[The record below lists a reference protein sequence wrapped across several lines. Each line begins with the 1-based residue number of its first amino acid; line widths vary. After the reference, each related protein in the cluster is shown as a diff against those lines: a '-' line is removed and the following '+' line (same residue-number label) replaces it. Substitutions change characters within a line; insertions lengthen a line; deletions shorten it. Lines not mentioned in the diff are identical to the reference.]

1 MFEIDASGNR
11 AKRLTTGSSVFTGS
25 QTRLKVDV
33 DSGSTNVEGIFYT
46 PGESSEPCAA
56 KPESFYTSDF
66 FIKCD
71 YTDGAKRTDP
81 LNYANLQV
89 SVDPV
94 NACLFHVVA
103 THKVG
108 CPVIEYGGFIQFI
121 KSDPYI
127 IAAVLLV
134 FGIVSTFFG
143 GLLFDW
149 VVASIAGIFAFLVTC
164 ALASSIGAFTALQ
177 SRTDSNGNKIEAT
190 GGQIAMTVF
199 AFLVAFALALAAGW
213 FVKKTTRIAVGVL
226 GGIAGVF
233 GAFILYSLILAQ
245 FVKNPYVLWAMI
257 IIGAIA
263 GAYLTFRFKQT
274 ILIQLT
280 ALVGAYALI
289 RSIAL
294 FTKANYPSEM
304 EMFSQ
309 MAAGNF
315 ELPTIFYA
323 FCGGFVVLT
332 VVGTIVQWK
341 LNYQDHIKHV
351 SDEDYVGI

>member
-1 MFEIDASGNR
+1 MDAVNSC
-11 AKRLTTGSSVFTGS
+11 LYHV
-25 QTRLKVDV
+25 
-33 DSGSTNVEGIFYT
+33 
-46 PGESSEPCAA
+46 AA
-56 KPESFYTSDF
+56 
-66 FIKCD
+66 I
-71 YTDGAKRTDP
+71 
-81 LNYANLQV
+81 
-89 SVDPV
+89 
-94 NACLFHVVA
+94 
-103 THKVG
+103 HKVG

-127 IAAVLLV
+127 IAAVLLA

-149 VVASIAGIFAFLVTC
+149 VVASIAGIFTFLITC

-177 SRTDSNGNKIEAT
+177 HRTDSEGKGIDAT
-190 GGQIAMTVF
+190 GGQIALTVF
-199 AFLVAFALALAAGW
+199 AFLVAFALAFVAGW

-233 GAFILYSLILAQ
+233 GGFLLYSLVLAQ
-245 FVKNPYVLWAMI
+245 FVKNPYALWAVI

-263 GAYLTFRFKQT
+263 GAFLTYRYKQT

-315 ELPTIFYA
+315 ELPSIFYA
-323 FCGGFVVLT
+323 FFGGFVVLT
-332 VVGTIVQWK
+332 VVGTIV
-341 LNYQDHIKHV
+341 
-351 SDEDYVGI
+351 